1 MATATKKKVSKKK
14 TSANKATATRPR
26 VLKRPLKKK
35 AAKAKP
41 DGLTL
46 VGAAVEVLRGLPR
59 NKSMTTGEIMEA
71 IEAAKLWK
79 PARAGKTPAATLST
93 CILRDMRS
101 EKPRFAK
108 VARGQFCLKKGA

>member
-1 MATATKKKVSKKK
+1 MATATKKTAKKK
-14 TSANKATATRPR
+14 TSKKAATATRPR

-35 AAKAKP
+35 ASAKAKP
-41 DGLTL
+41 EGLTL

-93 CILRDMRS
+93 CIIRDLRSD
-101 EKPRFAK
+101 KPRFVK
-108 VARGQFCLKKGA
+108 VARGQFRLAKGA